1 VRRATAV
8 VASLK
13 TPSSTTHFARETDQP
28 CRRKSA
34 HCLGK
39 NCVVSS
45 QIVAEFCSAE
55 IGVDGMSHPVGAGR
69 VLGLSDVPLPDAL
82 RFASAWLPKELWG
95 IHTSSARSD
104 NGGYVN
110 ETASFL

>member
-1 VRRATAV
+1 MPRSPRSPRQTKRLPTRWVRRATAV

-55 IGVDGMSHPVGAGR
+55 IGVERSNPLSCGFACASEETQPRFGATLDGVKR
-69 VLGLSDVPLPDAL
+69 LQ
-82 RFASAWLPKELWG
+82 
-95 IHTSSARSD
+95 
-104 NGGYVN
+104 
-110 ETASFL
+110 ETL